1 MQFYHQGKTCGNFC
15 LVCKNIFSNLVWLF
29 GPLKRLVVQSTFEN
43 FTYLFT
49 GNITKLPE
57 AEKLKKRARRPKPS
71 NANKHGTYKNQTMFE
86 ETRTI
91 LYQFYKPFNRA
102 LAQLLNDSRFDYGP
116 F

>member
-1 MQFYHQGKTCGNFC
+1 MVSPRKVTSDQRELFKKW
-15 LVCKNIFSNLVWLF
+15 VFSHNTAVKLLF
-29 GPLKRLVVQSTFEN
+29 LS
-43 FTYLFT
+43 FT

-57 AEKLKKRARRPKPS
+57 AEKFKKRARRPKAS
-71 NANKHGTYKNQTMFE
+71 NANIHGAYKNQTMFE